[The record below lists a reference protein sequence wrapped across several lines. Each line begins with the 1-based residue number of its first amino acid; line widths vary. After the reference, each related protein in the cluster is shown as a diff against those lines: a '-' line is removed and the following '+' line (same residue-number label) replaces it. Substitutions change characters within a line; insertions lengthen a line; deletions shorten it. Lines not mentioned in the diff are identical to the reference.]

1 LLFLAKFVLDCRD
14 SARGGIMHRHL
25 AVYPGSFDPITC
37 GHLDIARRAANIFE
51 HLIVAVAEHSGKN
64 MLFSTDERAELVRAS
79 VADLPNVE
87 IRTFSGLLTDFVRQT
102 GARVIIRGLR
112 AVSDFEYE
120 FSMSLMNS
128 HLAPEI
134 ETMFLPTSEG
144 YSFISSSMIKEVYRL
159 GGDVGD
165 TIPPCVLQALAGKYH
180 S

>member
-1 LLFLAKFVLDCRD
+1 MNNR
-14 SARGGIMHRHL
+14 L

-37 GHLDIARRAANIFE
+37 GHLDIVRRAAKVFDT
-51 HLIVAVAEHSGKN
+51 LVVAVAEHSGKSL
-64 MLFSTDERAELVRAS
+64 LFSTSERADLVRDS
-79 VADLPNVE
+79 ISDLSNVQVQ
-87 IRTFSGLLTDFVRQT
+87 TFSGLLTDFVRT
-102 GARVIIRGLR
+102 IGARVIVRGLR

-165 TIPPCVLQALAGKYH
+165 TIPPCVLKALSEKFPT
-180 S
+180 

>member
-1 LLFLAKFVLDCRD
+1 
-14 SARGGIMHRHL
+14 MQRHV

-37 GHLDIARRAANIFE
+37 GHLDIARRAANVFDQ
-51 HLIVAVAEHSGKN
+51 LILAVAEHSGKN
-64 MLFSTDERAELVRAS
+64 MLFSTAERAELVRAS
-79 VADLPNVE
+79 TADLANVE
-87 IRTFSGLLTDFVRQT
+87 VKTFSGLLTDFVRRN

-112 AVSDFEYE
+112 AMSDFEYE

-134 ETMFLPTSEG
+134 ETVFLPTSEG

-165 TIPPCVLQALAGKYH
+165 TIPPCVVQALADKYH
-180 S
+180 F